1 MNKIVTTPY
10 DVADHLRTAEEIAAY
25 LEAIFAEADG
35 DATFSAAAL
44 GDISRAKGMAQVARD
59 TGVSRESLYK
69 ALSGART
76 PSFDP
81 SKDGHLPRAE
91 APRRGV
97 WLIREPTSRRNGR
110 VATTPG

>member
-35 DATFSAAAL
+35 DATCIAAAL
-44 GDISRAKGMAQVARD
+44 CISRAKGMAQVARD
-59 TGVSRESLYK
+59 TGLSRESLSK
-69 ALSGART
+69 ALAGART

-81 SKDGHLPRAE
+81 SKEGHLPPAE
-91 APRRGV
+91 VPRRGV
-97 WLIREPTSRRNGR
+97 WLIRKPTSRRNGR